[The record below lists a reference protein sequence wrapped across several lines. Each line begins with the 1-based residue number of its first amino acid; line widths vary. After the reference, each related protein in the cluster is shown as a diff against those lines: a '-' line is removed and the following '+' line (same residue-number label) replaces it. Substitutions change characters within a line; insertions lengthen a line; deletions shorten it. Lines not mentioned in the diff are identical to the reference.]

1 MSVCQHQGK
10 EHHLHAG
17 SELQV
22 QVSSCIHRS
31 SPVWKYWEPWGPFSA
46 SSNTNLGDAKPNH
59 LPNPSWGWPWIAPN
73 HSICVPRPV
82 LTEQQ
87 TQATPCGRSVR
98 YIIRQSSSRWRK
110 ERSYSQLHIKRWESR
125 GTQRE
130 SILLCTTFH
139 VFLRIPFILESQESH
154 HYS

>member
-1 MSVCQHQGK
+1 MLQWNECMQTPGK
-10 EHHLHAG
+10 GTSFARWLWTAG
-17 SELQV
+17 PGKFLQV

-73 HSICVPRPV
+73 HSICVPRPM

-87 TQATPCGRSVR
+87 TQATRCGRSVR
-98 YIIRQSSSRWRK
+98 YIIRQSSSRRRK
-110 ERSYSQLHIKRWESR
+110 ERSYSQLHIRDEKSEAHKGKASC
-125 GTQRE
+125 
-130 SILLCTTFH
+130 SAL
-139 VFLRIPFILESQESH
+139 PFMFS
-154 HYS
+154 